1 MKNITFQPGWLLEE
15 QIRLFFRRTFTS
27 KFSLCWNTE
36 FGLGWGGG
44 RFHCLFV
51 CLFVCCLDISGELLH
66 LKIVKL
72 LFFWWFDVFSKDF
85 FCLWVFFC
93 QLYCLLLSFFMLFVE
108 CMFVMCV
115 CYMYVCCIYARFL
128 YVCVLCLF
136 SCLFVV
142 WMFTVCCMYVYCM
155 DVSCICVCFLCKC

>member
-72 LFFWWFDVFSKDF
+72 LFFWWFDVFLKTF
-85 FCLWVFFC
+85 FVCECSFANCIVYCCLFYVICW
-93 QLYCLLLSFFMLFVE
+93 
-108 CMFVMCV
+108 
-115 CYMYVCCIYARFL
+115 MYVCYVCLL
-128 YVCVLCLF
+128 YVCVLHLCAF
-136 SCLFVV
+136 SL
-142 WMFTVCCMYVYCM
+142 
-155 DVSCICVCFLCKC
+155 CVCSVSV

>member
-72 LFFWWFDVFSKDF
+72 LFFWCFSKDF
-85 FCLWVFFC
+85 FVCECSFANCIVYCCLFLCYLLNVCLLCVFVICMCVAFMCVFF
-93 QLYCLLLSFFMLFVE
+93 
-108 CMFVMCV
+108 MCV
-115 CYMYVCCIYARFL
+115 F
-128 YVCVLCLF
+128 
-136 SCLFVV
+136 
-142 WMFTVCCMYVYCM
+142 
-155 DVSCICVCFLCKC
+155 CVCLVVCL